1 MPWRLVGLNLPAAF
15 RFKFTSPRNMREL
28 HSLSD
33 DQPLVLPSIDDCSYR
48 LITLDN
54 GLRALVVHDPQAEKG
69 AASCDVSA

>member
-1 MPWRLVGLNLPAAF
+1 
-15 RFKFTSPRNMREL
+15 MREL